1 MARLS
6 VQLFDELVISY
17 GAGEERKGK
26 CFIVSIFAQVTV
38 VKILAF
44 SIC

>member
-26 CFIVSIFAQVTV
+26 CFIVQFPS
-38 VKILAF
+38 LLN
-44 SIC
+44 SLW